1 MSPSSPP
8 PTRIDQEDDG
18 SQADSKRQLGLSR
31 NQKQLRDALAR
42 VDPRLGTIY
51 VGGLRVLEDDSNP
64 DRLPQ
69 SAHSMRELMEKIE
82 QERLPPVEAQLGQIR
97 DQFLSGR
104 ARSRCHSD
112 ESGWAGEIDP
122 HLSRLLDRLD
132 AFFDWFAEVRPR
144 RRELFESMLGRLDRS
159 GLALPAPLVGRTW
172 KQWKE
177 IRGFFVGVSHHGKD
191 TDLNTLRNKI
201 ADLEVFLRD
210 RLLPRTSADLDAID
224 AIIEEARD
232 A

>member
-1 MSPSSPP
+1 M
-8 PTRIDQEDDG
+8 
-18 SQADSKRQLGLSR
+18 LG
-31 NQKQLRDALAR
+31 
-42 VDPRLGTIY
+42 PIY
-51 VGGLRVLEDDSNP
+51 AGGLRVLEDDSNP
-64 DRLPQ
+64 DRLAQ

-82 QERLPPVEAQLGQIR
+82 QERLPPVEAQFGQIR
-97 DQFLSGR
+97 EQFLSGR
-104 ARSRCHSD
+104 ARSPCHSD

-122 HLSRLLDRLD
+122 HLSTLLDRLG

-144 RRELFESMLGRLDRS
+144 RRALFESMLGRLDPS

-172 KQWKE
+172 KRWKE

-191 TDLNTLRNKI
+191 TDLDTLRKKI
-201 ADLEVFLRD
+201 ADLEVFLSD
-210 RLLPRTSADLDAID
+210 RLLPRTSAELDAID

>member
-1 MSPSSPP
+1 MTEPP
-8 PTRIDQEDDG
+8 PTRLDQDNDG
-18 SQADSKRQLGLSR
+18 SQADSKRRVALSGG
-31 NQKQLRDALAR
+31 QEELRDALVR
-42 VDPRLGTIY
+42 VDPQLGPIY
-51 VGGLRVLEDDSNP
+51 AGGLRVLEDDSNP
-64 DRLPQ
+64 DRLAQ

-104 ARSRCHSD
+104 ERSPCHSE

-122 HLSRLLDRLD
+122 HLGTLLDRLG

-159 GLALPAPLVGRTW
+159 GLGLPAPLVGRTW
-172 KQWKE
+172 KQWKK

-191 TDLNTLRNKI
+191 TDMDTLRNRI
-201 ADLEVFLRD
+201 ADLEVFLSD
-210 RLLPRTSADLDAID
+210 RLLPRTSAELDAID